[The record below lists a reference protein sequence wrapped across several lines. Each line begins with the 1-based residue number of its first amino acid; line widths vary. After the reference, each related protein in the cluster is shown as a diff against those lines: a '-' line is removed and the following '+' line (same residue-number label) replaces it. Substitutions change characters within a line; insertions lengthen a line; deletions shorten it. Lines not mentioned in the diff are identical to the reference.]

1 MEDTKIS
8 NESLIKRFILGFKN
22 ALKGTYNG
30 IINFINIFIKGNIIT
45 KLSFIIMGLGCALRG
60 QLIKGLT
67 YFAIE
72 IGYIVYMITFG
83 WHYLKDIGTLGKAT
97 QYQVWDEKDQI
108 YRNLPGDNSMLILL
122 FSVVTIIITLAVIIV
137 YVKSVSTSYKNEIFK
152 KQGKKIPN
160 FKEDVRSLFDEN
172 FHKTLLTLPTIGIVV
187 TVILPLIFMILI
199 AFTNFDKNHQ
209 PPGKL
214 FTWVGFQNFKDIFWD
229 NPLKSFTFERLL
241 IWTIIW
247 AVCATFSNY
256 ILGMILALMI
266 NKKGIKFKGFWRTVF
281 VSTIAVPQF
290 VTLLLMSRMLQDLG
304 PVNVLLQNLGII
316 SEPIKF
322 LTNGTTAKIVVI
334 LVNLWVGIPYT
345 MLITSGILMNIP
357 EDLYE
362 SARID
367 GAGTV
372 TIFLK
377 ITLPYMLFVTTP
389 YLITQ
394 FIGNI
399 NNFNVIYL
407 LTAGDPKSLNYF
419 QAGETDLLVTWLY
432 KLTVNE
438 QNYSLASTIGIIVF
452 LICAIL
458 SLITYNKSASVKK
471 EDIFQ

>member
-1 MEDTKIS
+1 MEDTKIPNKS
-8 NESLIKRFILGFKN
+8 IVKKFFIGFKN
-22 ALKGTYNG
+22 VLQSVGNG
-30 IINFINIFIKGNIIT
+30 IINFFRVFIKGNMIT

-60 QLIKGLT
+60 QLIKGFL
-67 YFAIE
+67 YFAM
-72 IGYIVYMITFG
+72 GLSYILYMVTFG

-97 QYQVWDEKDQI
+97 QYQVWDEELQI

-122 FSVVTIIITLAVIIV
+122 FSAVTIIITIIMIV
-137 YVKSVSTSYKNEIFK
+137 FYVKSVSASYKTELLK
-152 KQGKKIPN
+152 KEGKKPST
-160 FKEDVRSLFDEN
+160 FKEDIKSLFNEN
-172 FHKTLLTLPTIGIVV
+172 FHKTLLTLPAIGIMV

-199 AFTNFDKNHQ
+199 AFTNFDKTHQ
-209 PPGKL
+209 PPANL
-214 FTWVGFQNFKDIFWD
+214 FTWVGLQNFKDIFWD
-229 NPLKSFTFERLL
+229 NPLKSYTFGRLL

-247 AVCATFSNY
+247 AVFATFTNY

-281 VSTIAVPQF
+281 VATIAVPQF
-290 VTLLLMSRMLQDLG
+290 VTLLLMSRMLHDLG
-304 PVNVLLQNLGII
+304 PVNVLLKNLGII

-322 LTNGTTAKIVVI
+322 LTDGTIARIVVI
-334 LVNLWVGIPYT
+334 IVNMWVGIPYT

-367 GAGTV
+367 GAGPV

-452 LICAIL
+452 LICASL
-458 SLITYNKSASVKK
+458 SLITYNRSASVQK
-471 EDIFQ
+471 EDTFQ